1 MSRKSR
7 ILIFLL
13 LMVAVAVAVCV
24 REPSAEISAPATEAS
39 DGRTVVRSTLDY
51 SALEQVVLPA
61 DISNYDIK
69 YTGFNVAFN
78 PEKHQPNYVSW
89 ILTADKTDGPYSRN
103 DVSFVPDEN
112 VKGCATL
119 SDYRNSG
126 FDRGHMAPAADM
138 KWSKQAMAD
147 CHLLTN
153 MCPQDKRLNSG
164 AWATV
169 EKNAR
174 RWVQKHGTLVI
185 VAGPVLSDDMPRTI
199 GKSVIPVP
207 ERFFKVIVAPEAD
220 PPLGIAFIM
229 PNGYIEG
236 GAQATVASIDQV
248 EQITGFDF
256 FSSLPDDIE
265 SEVESQNSLRIWN
278 R

>member
-13 LMVAVAVAVCV
+13 LMAAVAVAMCV
-24 REPSAEISAPATEAS
+24 HEPGAEISPTDTEAS
-39 DGRTVVRSTLDY
+39 DGRTMVRSTLDY

-89 ILTADKTDGPYSRN
+89 ILTADKTDGPYSRK
-103 DVSFVPDEN
+103 DVSFAPDEN
-112 VKGCATL
+112 VEGCATL

-256 FSSLPDDIE
+256 FSSLADDIE